1 MALAQCPLCD
11 SHLSPADVSSAG
23 DAASPRHAIQCPCC
37 GRYTIDAAALETLR
51 QWMFEPRRAGR
62 RAAIREHLNTQP
74 EHNRHVDMETL
85 LRVAQLS

>member
-23 DAASPRHAIQCPCC
+23 DAAAPRHIIQCPCC
-37 GRYTIDAAALETLR
+37 GLYSIDAAALETLR
-51 QWMFEPRRAGR
+51 QWMFEPRRAER
-62 RAAIREHLNTQP
+62 RAAIGAHLSTQP
-74 EHNRHVDMETL
+74 EQKRHVDLETL